1 MSKVGKGTA
10 ISEKAVADAI
20 IARLKHVKTV
30 GPQWYVY
37 SNGVWRETRREAY
50 RPLVYAVMDESQ
62 WKAKMEGACLSQVE
76 GRMQCDG
83 KVFRGA
89 TLLQDDGSVALNVKN
104 GILLVTREERKL
116 VAHNHEFYF
125 TRALNVEYDPLAV
138 APRYLETFKRLL
150 PDVADQRQK
159 QFSYGNMLWPDARYE
174 AVQIDLGE
182 AGTGK
187 STLAEPIMA
196 LLGTGDEG
204 LLTSLSLGQICD
216 SNCYALAKLRY
227 ALVNL
232 GTELQSLAIEESENF
247 KKIISGEP
255 FEARPIYCPPFT
267 LTTFPKLWFL
277 ANSIPR
283 FKNGTSAEL
292 RRAFFTVFTEKP
304 SPPDKALKAYLRD
317 NERAGIFNFML
328 DGLQMLMREEA
339 IPQGGA
345 ASQAIRDR
353 FRVSNDTIKSF
364 LEDCCVVGA
373 GKTISKANLGDAYTD
388 YCEDMGLHFK
398 GDQHFFQKLYDRCPE
413 LQDIRAR
420 VAGKRVQTLVG
431 VTLKG
436 VDRAASQPSC

>member
-1 MSKVGKGTA
+1 VSKGIAT
-10 ISEKAVADAI
+10 SERAVADAI

-37 SNGVWRETRREAY
+37 EAGIWREHRRERF
-50 RPLVYAVMDESQ
+50 RPMAYAVTDPDQWRNRLESS
-62 WKAKMEGACLSQVE
+62 ALSQVE

-83 KVFRGA
+83 RVFRGA
-89 TLLQDDGSVALNVKN
+89 TMLQEDGSVALNCRN
-104 GILLVTREERKL
+104 GILLVSKGERKL

-125 TRALNVEYDPLAV
+125 TRALNVEYDMQAQ
-138 APRYLETFKRLL
+138 APRYVATFKKLL
-150 PDVADQRQK
+150 PDPADQLQK
-159 QFSYGNMLWPDARYE
+159 QFNYGNMLWPDARYE

-196 LLGTGDEG
+196 LLGTGDDG

-227 ALVNL
+227 AMVNL
-232 GTELQSLAIEESENF
+232 GTELQSLAIDESENF
-247 KKIISGEP
+247 KKIVSGEP

-267 LTTFPKLWFL
+267 MTTFPKLWFL

-292 RRAFFTVFTEKP
+292 RRACFTVFTEKP
-304 SPPDKALKAYLRD
+304 SPPDKALKAFLRE

-328 DGLQMLMREEA
+328 DGLQMLMQEEG
-339 IPQGGA
+339 IPLGGA
-345 ASQAIRDR
+345 ASRSIWDR

-364 LEDCCVVGA
+364 IEDCCVLGREHSVS
-373 GKTISKANLGDAYTD
+373 KTTLGEAYTD
-388 YCEDMGLHFK
+388 YCEDVGLPFK
-398 GDQHFFQKLYDRCPE
+398 GDNHFFQKLYDRFPE
-413 LQDIRAR
+413 VQDVRKRIE
-420 VAGKRVQTLVG
+420 GKRVQTVLG
-431 VTLKG
+431 LSLKG
-436 VDRAASQPSC
+436 MDRGGQNPT